1 MGRGPE
7 EPVARIAHPT
17 PRRPDL
23 GPVRKTFSRL
33 AIASILLPLLFP
45 FSSVIVASNPNGAA
59 GLALL
64 IAWAAMPVAGLIC
77 GIAALIKIRRSD
89 GALRGEGLA
98 IAGTVL
104 SSFGTLLVL
113 VLFVGGA

>member
-33 AIASILLPLLFP
+33 AIAAMLLPLLFP
-45 FSSVIVASNPNGAA
+45 FSSVVVASNPNGAA

-64 IAWAAMPVAGLIC
+64 IAWAAMPLAGLIC
-77 GIAALIKIRRSD
+77 GIVAIIKIRRSD
-89 GALRGEGLA
+89 GTLRGKGLA

-104 SSFGTLLVL
+104 CSLGTLLVL